1 MMEIRYCSEEE
12 KGSLR
17 ASEITT
23 SQENQFFLYCHIPE
37 ADCLP

>member
-23 SQENQFFLYCHIPE
+23 SQESQFFLYCRIPE